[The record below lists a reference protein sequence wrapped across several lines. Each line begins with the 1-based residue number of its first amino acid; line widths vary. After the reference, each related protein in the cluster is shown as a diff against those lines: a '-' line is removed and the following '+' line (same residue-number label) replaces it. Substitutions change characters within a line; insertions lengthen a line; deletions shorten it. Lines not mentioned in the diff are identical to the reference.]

1 MDVRSDMPRN
11 VPMKMP
17 ARRAT
22 WARVVRSVVTGLFLV
37 CAPLLIAGRLL
48 HLGHFDLSLPLQ
60 YNNGDAIWQFV
71 LSKVLFDTG
80 WILDNPYLGAP
91 DIAHWHGNA
100 SAQTSA
106 LHSVLM
112 RGIAP
117 FVPDAIAMQQV
128 YYLLN
133 FPLIAATS
141 YLAARLL
148 GVGRWTSCCIG
159 LLHAFT
165 SWRLSAYIYAYLA
178 NYFVIPLS
186 VVPPI
191 WILTGRL
198 QGAWRPILRSWTW
211 WASVL
216 FTVLAALTDGY
227 YAFFTLLLLGF
238 AGGLRALTQRSLRCL
253 VAPAVLAL
261 ALVATAYSLAWP
273 LRSFE
278 RAHQAE
284 FLVDGK
290 PDPSM
295 IKHPFEAE
303 VYSSSLKL
311 MLAPIPTH
319 RVPMI
324 ARLGAWMLETS
335 DKARAF
341 PRGAPVQ
348 MGALAS
354 ALLIGALALTM
365 IRATNG
371 RALPFSSGLDEGAP
385 EFGAILALVLFS
397 FLCATAGGIGALL
410 ALVYPTIRAYDRF
423 PLFTIFLVYA
433 GAGLLLT
440 RLFAVGRRR
449 WRVAGAVSLLVLVP
463 LAILDQAPNDL
474 GRRDP
479 AGLARFA
486 AERQFIRTIEAS
498 VPKGTEIYQYPY
510 SNYLINS
517 PYYGWGAFA
526 HVRFYL
532 HSHDLR
538 WSNGAFKN
546 SPVDRWHM
554 RLAGLPPEQLV
565 TEVRAAGFGGLL
577 VDRTVVGDAEYAR
590 VRDAIVAQT
599 GTQPVLDEAS
609 RLAFWHLPPLGYRI
623 VYGPDYQAPAEVVIE
638 DPTAIKANALSRT
651 LDPEAFLRAVQ
662 AAALKPG
669 PVAIERSQDPE
680 VFSDTRLADAGFGL
694 VPIKPA
700 SALHA
705 DVLCQAPP
713 PAAGNEVVAFTVRN
727 RSPVGLRLNNGPA
740 PIRVGLR
747 QLLGADG
754 TQLRGD
760 TGYRVAGSPTIG
772 RGQSTALTVPLSDLD
787 LRTGVPAPVHE
798 MTAVFTLVQ
807 EGVLWLG
814 PSDGDQECHAKLRQS
829 STGRWDLAPAE

>member
-1 MDVRSDMPRN
+1 M
-11 VPMKMP
+11 MKL
-17 ARRAT
+17 
-22 WARVVRSVVTGLFLV
+22 W
-37 CAPLLIAGRLL
+37 
-48 HLGHFDLSLPLQ
+48 HFDFSLPFRIKDA
-60 YNNGDAIWQFV
+60 DAIWQLV
-71 LSKVLFDTG
+71 LSKMLFDTG
-80 WILDNPYLGAP
+80 WILNNPYLGAP
-91 DIAHWHGNA
+91 DIAHWQGNA

-112 RGIAP
+112 LGLAP
-117 FVPDAIAMQQV
+117 FVPDAITMQQV
-128 YYLLN
+128 YYVLN
-133 FPLIAATS
+133 FPLIAVTS

-148 GVGRWTSCCIG
+148 GVDRWTSCCIG
-159 LLHAFT
+159 LLYCFT
-165 SWRLSAYIYAYLA
+165 TTRYSWMYYAYLG
-178 NYFVIPLS
+178 NYFIVPLS
-186 VVPPI
+186 VLPAV
-191 WILTGRL
+191 WLLTGRL
-198 QGAWRPILRSWTW
+198 AGSLRAMYRSGIFWGSLLIVILSAT
-211 WASVL
+211 
-216 FTVLAALTDGY
+216 TDGY
-227 YAFFTLLLLGF
+227 YAFFTLMLLGF
-238 AGGLRALTQRSLRCL
+238 AGGLRAIACLDRTSL
-253 VAPAVLAL
+253 VASAL
-261 ALVATAYSLAWP
+261 LVFALIATAYTLAWP
-273 LRSFE
+273 LRSYE
-278 RAHQAE
+278 HSHEAE
-284 FLVDGK
+284 FLVNGK
-290 PDPSM
+290 PDPALV
-295 IKHPFEAE
+295 KQPFEAE
-303 VYSSSLKL
+303 IYSSTLKL
-311 MLAPIPTH
+311 MIAPISNH
-319 RVPMI
+319 RVPTI
-324 ARLGAWMLETS
+324 GRLGAWMLETS
-335 DKARAF
+335 NRARAF
-341 PRGAPVQ
+341 PGAAGVSLG
-348 MGALAS
+348 MLAS
-354 ALLIGALALTM
+354 LLLIGALSLLLA
-365 IRATNG
+365 RAVYARPWAIAQNDN
-371 RALPFSSGLDEGAP
+371 RQEL
-385 EFGAILALVLFS
+385 GAILALVLFTV
-397 FLCATAGGIGALL
+397 LCATMGGIGALT
-410 ALVYPTIRAYDRF
+410 ALIYPTIRAYNRF
-423 PLFTIFLVYA
+423 PLFTIFLLYA
-433 GAGLLLT
+433 GAGLVL
-440 RLFAVGRRR
+440 RPAMEMVKGW
-449 WRVAGAVSLLVLVP
+449 WRPVTWVASLALVI
-463 LAILDQAPNDL
+463 LAILDQFPSEA
-474 GRRDP
+474 GWRDP
-479 AGLARFA
+479 IPLAQFV
-486 AERQFIRTIEAS
+486 AEKKFIATIESEIDGGSA
-498 VPKGTEIYQYPY
+498 IYQYPY
-510 SNYLINS
+510 SNYLIDS

-532 HSHDLR
+532 HSRHLR

-565 TEVRAAGFGGLL
+565 TEVHAAGFGGLL

-609 RLAFWHLPPLGYRI
+609 RLAFWRLPPLGYRI
-623 VYGPDYQAPAEVVIE
+623 VYGPDYQAPAEVVID

-713 PAAGNEVVAFTVRN
+713 PAAGNEVVALTVRN